1 VDSVNAQGGQVLFIT
16 QRQLISMHM
25 LKNVTLIP
33 EYEREELMEMAM
45 AQNDAYLQVF
55 RADLEKHRF
64 AAIIVDPL
72 RFNFDGDQDAM
83 GAENNAWTRY
93 VVKRILCNYK
103 QDAIFPAD
111 RIAIYVPQVGD
122 QKCP

>member
-1 VDSVNAQGGQVLFIT
+1 VLFIT
-16 QRQLISMHM
+16 QRHLISMHM

-55 RADLEKHRF
+55 RSDLEAHRF
-64 AAIIVDPL
+64 TAIIVDPL
-72 RFNFDGDQDAM
+72 RFNFVGDQDAM

-103 QDAIFPAD
+103 QDAIFPTD
-111 RIAIYVPQVGD
+111 RIAIYVPQVGA
-122 QKCP
+122 QQCP